1 MKGIGV
7 RLLAIAAAVIVSG
20 SLAVPAAAEKKEKT
34 HLQFG
39 GSSENDDWE
48 FNRQAEDNQYFL
60 PDADT
65 YFITEQNI
73 SWMDDDQLVLARNEF
88 FARRGRKFSTKWIQ
102 EYFDKQKWYH
112 GRIAEKRFTANLFNA
127 YETANVN
134 FIINYEQKRKEKR
147 KSKVTR
153 IRFTGP
159 NEVSEEYNSIY
170 NQYNDAAL
178 SGWDSEH
185 SSAVGL
191 RWIVDD
197 KDIAKTMSYT
207 CMDLDG
213 DGKDEFIV
221 GSTDKKKFGEGAVFA
236 VYTLVDGAPKRLIQS
251 DGNISYFIC
260 EDHRIRR
267 EETSDDGRWTIG
279 YFELRDGSLECTSL
293 LVMDENENS
302 EKPWYALEV
311 EQKLQGFEITDENG
325 AQQDT
330 DGTEA
335 FNLSKVPEDQI
346 GSVGVE
352 MLNNVT
358 YEKASEMRT
367 AHTGEELEMV
377 PFTVED
383 D

>member
-1 MKGIGV
+1 
-7 RLLAIAAAVIVSG
+7 
-20 SLAVPAAAEKKEKT
+20 
-34 HLQFG
+34 
-39 GSSENDDWE
+39 
-48 FNRQAEDNQYFL
+48 
-60 PDADT
+60 
-65 YFITEQNI
+65 
-73 SWMDDDQLVLARNEF
+73 
-88 FARRGRKFSTKWIQ
+88 
-102 EYFDKQKWYH
+102 
-112 GRIAEKRFTANLFNA
+112 
-127 YETANVN
+127 
-134 FIINYEQKRKEKR
+134 
-147 KSKVTR
+147 
-153 IRFTGP
+153 
-159 NEVSEEYNSIY
+159 
-170 NQYNDAAL
+170 
-178 SGWDSEH
+178 
-185 SSAVGL
+185 
-191 RWIVDD
+191 VDD

-311 EQKLQGFEITDENG
+311 EQKLQGFEITDKNG

-358 YEKASEMRT
+358 HEKASEMRT